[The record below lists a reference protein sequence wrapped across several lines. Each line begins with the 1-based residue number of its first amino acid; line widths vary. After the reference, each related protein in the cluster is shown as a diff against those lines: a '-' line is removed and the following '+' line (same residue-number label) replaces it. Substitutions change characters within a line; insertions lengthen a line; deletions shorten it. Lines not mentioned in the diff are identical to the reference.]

1 MNNPRKIWQD
11 QPREPFKMSAD
22 EMRLRAQRF
31 QTKARLT
38 AATAI
43 TRGLLVCAFFGWNF
57 ARTHELVPRLGYG
70 LISLC
75 GIFIANQTYKWVWP
89 SNLPADAPVSTS
101 LEFYR
106 SELERRRDYGRHI
119 WRRTGLTFLFLGL
132 AMVVVPALIAA
143 FGAPH
148 LFLNMVPF
156 FLLLFTWF
164 VLFFRGK
171 KRGQNKL
178 QQEIDELRA
187 FERDR

>member
-1 MNNPRKIWQD
+1 MNDPRTIWQD

-31 QTKARLT
+31 QMKGRLT
-38 AATAI
+38 AAFTITTA
-43 TRGLLVCAFFGWNF
+43 LLVCAFFGWNV
-57 ARTHELVPRLGYG
+57 ARTHELIPRLGFG

-75 GIFIANQTYKWVWP
+75 GIFMAYSTYKWVWP

-106 SELERRRDYGRHI
+106 SELERRRDYRSHI
-119 WRRTGLTFLFLGL
+119 WLRTGLPFMFLGM
-132 AMVVVPALIAA
+132 AMIVVPALIAA
-143 FGAPH
+143 FGAPR
-148 LFLNMVPF
+148 LFLNMIPF
-156 FLLLFTWF
+156 FLLLILWF
-164 VLFFRGK
+164 ILFFRGK
-171 KRGQNKL
+171 KRGQHKL